1 MMSCEGG
8 AADGRGGRTEEEK
21 WRDPSE
27 KQEPHT
33 VMWGNMS
40 SSVGM
45 MKIPIYGKIKAMF
58 QTTNQYWKSRS
69 KKSPRICQFWWKK
82 STFACGSRVYRWG
95 SSGSTWPQDTWK
107 IVPLR
112 NWLITP
118 FRLSHLLADKPSCSA
133 PPNINGKFETSHE
146 YVHEKP
152 YPPGS
157 HAIGFPISLVG
168 S

>member
-1 MMSCEGG
+1 MAGSK
-8 AADGRGGRTEEEK
+8 RKTRT
-21 WRDPSE
+21 
-27 KQEPHT
+27 PH
-33 VMWGNMS
+33 S
-40 SSVGM
+40 DVGKYEFVSWDDENPNIWKNKSHVPNHQPVLERSLQ
-45 MKIPIYGKIKAMF
+45 KITQNLPVLVE
-58 QTTNQYWKSRS
+58 
-69 KKSPRICQFWWKK
+69 K

-146 YVHEKP
+146 YLHEKP
-152 YPPGS
+152 YPHGS
-157 HAIGFPISLVG
+157 QTISFPISLVG